1 MLHHLARSCAVVSLG
16 LLLACA
22 VNPATGR
29 RQLMLVSEAQEVAMG
44 READSGLVQ
53 ELGLYDDAELAGLV
67 ERLGAQ
73 LAAVSERP
81 DLPWTFRVVDD
92 PAVNAFALPGG
103 FIYVT
108 RGILAHLDSEAE
120 LAGVLGHE
128 IGHVTARHSASQIS
142 RSQLAQVGL
151 GVGAILA
158 PEDVRPFLGLAQSG
172 LGLLLLKHSRDA
184 EREADS
190 LGVRYMTQTGSPP
203 AALLDVFGV
212 LAGVSA
218 ASGGSRLPG
227 WLSTHP
233 TPEDRQQR
241 IGAELAALPDEA
253 RNAPRRREELLARLD
268 GIVYGEDPREGFFV
282 DSRFVH
288 PTLRFELRFP
298 EGWPAR
304 NARSQVSALS
314 PEQDAALV
322 LTLAAERSPGE
333 ALDAF
338 LRRQG
343 VESGG
348 PWIDR
353 VAGGAAASRLF
364 GVRSSSGEVRGGVAF
379 FSHGGRVYA
388 MIGYASAR
396 AWASR
401 EPAARRAILSFSRLD
416 DARLL
421 GVQPQR
427 LSVSRLGRATTLA
440 QLHARNPD
448 AASLDTL
455 ALLNRAD
462 AQEGL
467 PAGSWV
473 KRIVGERP

>member
-1 MLHHLARSCAVVSLG
+1 
-16 LLLACA
+16 
-22 VNPATGR
+22 
-29 RQLMLVSEAQEVAMG
+29 
-44 READSGLVQ
+44 
-53 ELGLYDDAELAGLV
+53 
-67 ERLGAQ
+67 
-73 LAAVSERP
+73 
-81 DLPWTFRVVDD
+81 VDD

-288 PTLRFELRFP
+288 PTLRFELRYHLSRAVTWLFFAVLFLLALFAIST
-298 EGWPAR
+298 EAVSTGETGLVRR
-304 NARSQVSALS
+304 NS
-314 PEQDAALV
+314 PYV
-322 LTLAAERSPGE
+322 LTQLTMILVAIGDGPPEAVGTMARPAPRRSTE
-333 ALDAF
+333 N
-338 LRRQG
+338 
-343 VESGG
+343 
-348 PWIDR
+348 
-353 VAGGAAASRLF
+353 
-364 GVRSSSGEVRGGVAF
+364 RGNGTIYVK
-379 FSHGGRVYA
+379 
-388 MIGYASAR
+388 
-396 AWASR
+396 
-401 EPAARRAILSFSRLD
+401 
-416 DARLL
+416 
-421 GVQPQR
+421 
-427 LSVSRLGRATTLA
+427 
-440 QLHARNPD
+440 
-448 AASLDTL
+448 SL
-455 ALLNRAD
+455 
-462 AQEGL
+462 
-467 PAGSWV
+467 
-473 KRIVGERP
+473 